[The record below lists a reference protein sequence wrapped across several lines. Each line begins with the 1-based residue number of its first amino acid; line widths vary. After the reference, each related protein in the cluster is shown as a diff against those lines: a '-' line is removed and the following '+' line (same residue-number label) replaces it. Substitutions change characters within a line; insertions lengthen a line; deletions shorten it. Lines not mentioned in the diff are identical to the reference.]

1 VWQERPPCS
10 SQLQAQWLVPTEVT
24 LPQRPLVMIVLAVV
38 VPLVVVVVVV
48 VASAA
53 AELRLQP
60 LEPSVHL
67 LFA

>member
-1 VWQERPPCS
+1 
-10 SQLQAQWLVPTEVT
+10 LQAQWLVPTEVT

-48 VASAA
+48 VVVASAA